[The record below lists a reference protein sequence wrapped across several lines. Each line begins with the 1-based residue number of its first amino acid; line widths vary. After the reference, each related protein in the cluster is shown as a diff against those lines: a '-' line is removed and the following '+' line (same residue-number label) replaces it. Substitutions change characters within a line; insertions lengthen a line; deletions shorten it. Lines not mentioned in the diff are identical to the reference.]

1 MALIT
6 APTNIGF
13 ASITLSAIQ
22 AIATSQSPYTF
33 KQQVIR
39 HTGDRWE
46 AQIAIPSVNRAN
58 AEPWVSFL
66 LRCKGPTNTF
76 LLGDPTG
83 KVQQGNASNMRITG
97 SKGSDTVTLNAM
109 TGTIKAGDYFQLGT
123 GSNSQLYK
131 VLNDASAS
139 GSVDIFP
146 RLRQAQLSTLVD
158 LTEAQGVFR
167 LRNAVSSWQ
176 IDNAGFY
183 GIQFECVE
191 VI

>member
-13 ASITLSAIQ
+13 ASITLNAVQ
-22 AIATSQSPYTF
+22 AIATSQSPFTF

-46 AQIAIPSVNRAN
+46 AQIAIPSVNREN
-58 AEPWVSFL
+58 AEPWVAFL
-66 LRCKGPTNTF
+66 LRCKGPMNTF
-76 LLGDPTG
+76 LLGDPSG
-83 KVQQGNASNMRITG
+83 KVQRGNASNMRITG
-97 SKGSDTVTLNAM
+97 SKGADTVTLNAM

-131 VLNDASAS
+131 ALNDASS
-139 GSVDIFP
+139 GGSLDIFP